1 MISVL
6 VDTDI
11 LIDVALNRKPFS
23 KDSSAVLNSCES
35 GGVNG
40 FIAWHSISNFY
51 YIISNDHGFES
62 SIYFIRELL
71 QFIKI
76 PTTNT
81 KDALFALELNF
92 ADFEDALQ
100 VAAARSCRADYI
112 ISRNLKH
119 YKTSPIKAL
128 SPQQFTNL

>member
-6 VDTDI
+6 IDTDI
-11 LIDVALNRKPFS
+11 LIDVALNRKPFAE
-23 KDSSAVLNSCES
+23 DSSMVLNSCES
-35 GGVNG
+35 GGIDG

-51 YIISNDHGFES
+51 YIISNDQGSES
-62 SIYFIRELL
+62 SISFIRELL

-76 PTTNT
+76 STTNT

-112 ISRNLKH
+112 ISRNIKH
-119 YKTSPIKAL
+119 YDASPIKAL
-128 SPQQFTNL
+128 SPQQFLSL